1 MFTALTHSLLRR
13 GTLSVALALSA
24 LCSCSLD
31 DPRDLCCTPCN
42 VMRYTY
48 RPYGAE
54 AFGDYI
60 FTLRHF
66 LFDASGR
73 YLDELP
79 AGEDPRRQ
87 TIILPEG
94 DYTMVTLG
102 NLTDRSATD
111 HAPDRHISLLTLT
124 HTLAHMGGGAKAN
137 ADELYWGVRSFH
149 VTRAGRLSEPAAPLS
164 GPEGSARGSEAP
176 APHALNTELNNI
188 HCHLTVRVE
197 WNNVPPYVG
206 DYEMEL
212 DGVPSRYSLHP
223 DRATDAEG
231 FTVPAGDTRATHRLT
246 VPLRSRE
253 LLGEFVTLRLSDD
266 AIPVLRVRF
275 GAEQVTPDID
285 LARAFRS
292 WGWSP
297 SATHVQKYSVM
308 LRVFG
313 DGHVDLYPYITASV
327 EDWVDGG
334 TFS

>member
-1 MFTALTHSLLRR
+1 M
-13 GTLSVALALSA
+13 ALALSA

-60 FTLRHF
+60 LSLRHF
-66 LFDASGR
+66 VFDASGH

-87 TIILPEG
+87 AITLPAGE
-94 DYTMVTLG
+94 YTMVTLG
-102 NLTDRSATD
+102 NLTDRSLTD
-111 HAPDRHISLLTLT
+111 HAPGSHISDLTLSHT
-124 HTLAHMGGGAKAN
+124 HPHEGGAALSN
-137 ADELYWGVRSFH
+137 SDELYWGVRSFR
-149 VTRAGRLSEPAAPLS
+149 VTPAGRLAEPSSPDRSSA
-164 GPEGSARGSEAP
+164 EGEARGTEALG
-176 APHALNTELNNI
+176 PHALTTALNNI

-197 WNNVPPYVG
+197 WNNVPPATG

-212 DGVPSRYSLHP
+212 DGVPTRYSLHP

-231 FTVPAGDTRATHRLT
+231 FTVPAGDTRAVHRLT
-246 VPLRSRE
+246 VPLRQRE

-266 AIPVLRVRF
+266 AIPVLRIRH
-275 GAEQVTPDID
+275 GSERVTPDID
-285 LARAFRS
+285 LGRAFRQ

-327 EDWVDGG
+327 EDWIDGG